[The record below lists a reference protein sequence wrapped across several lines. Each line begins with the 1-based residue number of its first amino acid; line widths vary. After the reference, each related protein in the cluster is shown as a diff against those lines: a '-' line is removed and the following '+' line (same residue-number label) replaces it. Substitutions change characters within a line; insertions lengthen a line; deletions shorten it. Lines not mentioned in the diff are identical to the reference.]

1 MNAAD
6 WKAPANDGE
15 ILVQPSLDQLAIDA
29 RENHRRLTELD
40 IKIAGQPFSVWRR
53 QMRQILG
60 QANPDQLLICSGHQT
75 ELYHPGV
82 WIKLAL
88 MDRLAKNTAGRA
100 LQISVDSDSPKHLNL
115 RYPSGSVDITP
126 ELSAQAQWSGLL
138 CSPKSEYLQSVQ
150 KKIADVRQWDFRS
163 LLPDFVSNLIK
174 HSNDAVNLPQALAE
188 AMRELDRNLGLS
200 YELTMS
206 QPIWASEPFLAFVSH
221 LLNHAEEFA
230 RCYNQAL
237 AVYRQHERIKSSG
250 RPMPD
255 LATDADK
262 IELPFWLDDLS
273 NGGRERLDVEIANNR
288 ATLKVKNKIIDCTHL
303 SPSELA
309 VICPEN
315 QIRIAPRALTL
326 TMFLRLFACDQWVHG
341 IGGARYDQITDQIIR
356 DFFHIDPPK
365 FGVATATLFFP
376 TLGRPR
382 ISLSEIRHQ
391 RHQTIHRILDG
402 GKEKYLQEIATAPRR
417 SSQRAEV
424 FTAMHHAMDEVNNR
438 ELENWNRQWS
448 GLQHRAM
455 EDETIFNREL
465 FYAIQPAER
474 LQLLRNQIH

>member
-29 RENHRRLTELD
+29 RENHRWLTDLD

-53 QMRQILG
+53 QMRRILG
-60 QANPDQLLICSGHQT
+60 QADPDQLLICSGHQT

-88 MDRLAKNTAGRA
+88 MDRLAKNTDGRA
-100 LQISVDSDSPKHLNL
+100 LQISVDSDSPKHLSL
-115 RYPSGSVDITP
+115 RYPGGSVDITP
-126 ELSAQAQWSGLL
+126 ELSAQVQWSGLL
-138 CSPKSEYLQSVQ
+138 RSPKSEYLQSVQ
-150 KKIADVRQWDFRS
+150 KKIEEVRRWDFGS
-163 LLPDFVSNLIK
+163 LLPDFVANLIQ
-174 HSNDAVNLPQALAE
+174 HSNGAVNLPQALAE
-188 AMRELDRNLGLS
+188 AMQELDQNLGLS
-200 YELTMS
+200 YEVTMS
-206 QPIWASEPFLAFVSH
+206 QPIWASEPFLAFVLH
-221 LLNHAEEFA
+221 LLNSADEFA

-237 AVYRQHERIKSSG
+237 AVYRQRERIKSPG

-255 LATDADK
+255 LAIEAGK

-273 NGGRERLDVEIANNR
+273 NGGRERLNVEIANGR
-288 ATLKVKNKIIDCTHL
+288 ATLNVKNKTIDCTHI
-303 SPSELA
+303 SASELVA
-309 VICPEN
+309 VCSEN
-315 QIRIAPRALTL
+315 QIRVAPRALTL
-326 TMFLRLFACDQWVHG
+326 TMFLRLFACDQWIHG
-341 IGGARYDQITDQIIR
+341 IGGAHYDQITDQIIR

-376 TLGRPR
+376 ASGRLR
-382 ISLSEIRHQ
+382 ISLSEVRHQ
-391 RHQTIHRILDG
+391 RHQTIHHVLNG

-417 SSQRAEV
+417 SLQRAEV
-424 FTAMHHAMDEVNNR
+424 FTAMHRAMDEANSR
-438 ELENWNRQWS
+438 GLEDWNRQWA

-455 EDETIFNREL
+455 EDDTIFNREL

-474 LQLLRNQIH
+474 LMNLTCSLD